1 MAARASES
9 MEGKEDVLMDYVKEA
24 ENYLRHYASLKKS
37 VEHAQYMI
45 ERLTYKS
52 RPREVGAAQNDVTG
66 VAAQCPGNTLQEM
79 YELQRWQSVREES
92 LHEIGHIER
101 LLEGMDEKE
110 RRVLQMWYVEKM
122 NAADVAADFGYDE
135 RRSVYN
141 LKGKALKNFSVI
153 LFGVSALKAI

>member
-1 MAARASES
+1 
-9 MEGKEDVLMDYVKEA
+9 MDYVKEA

-110 RRVLQMWYVEKM
+110 RRILEMWYVQKM
-122 NAADVAADFGYDE
+122 DKLDIAQEMGYE
-135 RRSVYN
+135 TRKSVYEIRDRG
-141 LKGKALKNFSVI
+141 LKSFSVFLFGLQALKTI
-153 LFGVSALKAI
+153 

>member
-1 MAARASES
+1 
-9 MEGKEDVLMDYVKEA
+9 MDYVKEA

-45 ERLTYKS
+45 ERLMYKS
-52 RPREVGAAQNDVTG
+52 RPREVGAVQNDVTG
-66 VAAQCPGNTLQEM
+66 VAAQCSGNTLQEM

-110 RRVLQMWYVEKM
+110 HSLLNLWFVQKLSVVDIMVEM
-122 NAADVAADFGYDE
+122 DYETRQA
-135 RRSVYN
+135 VYN
-141 LKGKALKNFSVI
+141 LKTKAVKNFSVI
-153 LFGVSALKAI
+153 LFGIQALRAI